1 MWILILHI
9 FFYTYIEE
17 LQNIANKLVTCG
29 YSKVHGR
36 TFKIG
41 ITSDNE
47 NDVTI
52 IPDDLVFG

>member
-1 MWILILHI
+1 ML
-9 FFYTYIEE
+9 FYTFTEE
-17 LQNIANKLVTCG
+17 LQYIANKLVTCG

-47 NDVTI
+47 NDVII